1 MIFHKPTYA
10 SFTTDNMSSMFS
22 IHFHVNKKNVVIPY
36 RREKIQQIFKQHDAN
51 GDGSLSLKELATT
64 YGELCSIIP
73 NLRAHLSLFNA
84 NVNGDEKIN
93 S

>member
-1 MIFHKPTYA
+1 
-10 SFTTDNMSSMFS
+10 MFS

-51 GDGSLSLKELATT
+51 GDGSLSLEELATA
-64 YGELCSIIP
+64 YGELDLIIP
-73 NLRAHLSLFNA
+73 LRAHLSLFHA
-84 NVNGDEKIN
+84 DANGDEKIN